1 MAGRSGP
8 RYIKP
13 ADGYMT
19 LAPNASD
26 VRVRDWDD
34 VLADVAE
41 SGADPDGWRA
51 VGGRRAEGVG
61 ETLYLG
67 HPAAGLYLVQT
78 YARNP
83 YEVEGVGTRVAR
95 RIDDGLAAMFPEEDE
110 PGRFAVRSPPEDED
124 AAESV
129 ARDVR
134 ETVRAH
140 ADAPTEPEHLFEDL
154 MEAVDSPAF
163 GPMRYDVAD
172 RPDPLEDLSDE
183 FADAEDLLGAELD
196 DLVATDGV
204 DRGFQ

>member
-1 MAGRSGP
+1 
-8 RYIKP
+8 
-13 ADGYMT
+13 MT
-19 LAPNASD
+19 LAPHAWD

-51 VGGRRAEGVG
+51 VGGRRAGGVG

-95 RIDDGLAAMFPEEDE
+95 TVDDGLAAMFPDGDE
-110 PGRFAVRSPPEDED
+110 AGRFAVQSLPEDED
-124 AAESV
+124 AAESI
-129 ARDVR
+129 ARNVR

-140 ADAPTEPEHLFEDL
+140 ADAPTEPDHLFEDL
-154 MEAVDSPAF
+154 MDAVDSPAF
-163 GPMRYDVAD
+163 GPMRYDGAD
-172 RPDPLEDLSDE
+172 RPDPLEALSDE
-183 FADAEDLLGAELD
+183 FADAETLLDAELD
-196 DLVATDGV
+196 DLVEDDGV